1 MTRTSGNPLFGAQWR
16 KPVDLAHASRLVSH
30 GPTVMVGAL
39 HEGRRNIMAAA
50 WSMPVEFTPP
60 RIAIVL
66 DKSTWTRELIVASGV
81 LSIMVPCRAS
91 ADLAYTVGSVGG
103 KELEEAGDDKFRRY
117 GVETFAGPELGLP
130 FATDC
135 IAWLECR
142 LLREP
147 GVDQRYDTFFCEAV
161 SASADTRVFSDG
173 HWTLASA
180 APDLHTLHYIAA
192 GTFAVASTTIH
203 ATMLVALNP
212 VDDASRGS
220 P

>member
-1 MTRTSGNPLFGAQWR
+1 MTPPSNHPLFAAHWR
-16 KPVDLAHASRLVSH
+16 KPVDLAHASRLVGH

-39 HEGRRNIMAAA
+39 HDGRRNLMAAA

-66 DKSTWTRELIVASGV
+66 DKSTWTRELVVASGM
-81 LSIMVPCRAS
+81 LSLMVPCRAS
-91 ADLAYTVGSVGG
+91 ADLTYTVGSVGG
-103 KELEEAGDDKFRRY
+103 RKLAAEGDDKFRRY
-117 GVETFAGPELGLP
+117 GIDTFDGPALGLP

-135 IAWLECR
+135 IAWLECS

-147 GVDQRYDTFFCEAV
+147 GVDERYDTFFCEVV

-173 HWTLASA
+173 HWTLDGAP
-180 APDLHTLHYIAA
+180 PDLHTLHYIAA
-192 GTFAVASTTIH
+192 GSFAVGSTTVR
-203 ATMLVALNP
+203 ATMLTDLNP
-212 VDDASRGS
+212 ADDASRGS